1 MDPALTVGL
10 LWLLFGVLHVGL
22 ATRRPRA
29 ALVARLGERGFTTL
43 FSLIA
48 AVMFV
53 VVVRFYANHR
63 LEGAPGLAL
72 GDVVALRWPLM
83 AMIGFGIALALASLV
98 SSYAA
103 SPMAILTHTV
113 RPPHGLERITRH
125 PFFMGFALASLA
137 HVLLATRLVGAVF
150 QAGIATVMIVGAW
163 HQDRKLLVLR
173 GRPYEAYLAA
183 TSAVPFVAILAG
195 RQRLVWRELPY
206 GALAACAA
214 IAVSLRVVHGAIFD
228 HGGAWVI
235 VATLG
240 GAAGAGLASAW
251 HARRRRRRLPDA
263 AGLAGRPAA

>member
-1 MDPALTVGL
+1 MEPALTVGL
-10 LWLLFGVLHVGL
+10 LWLLFGGLHIGL

-29 ALVARLGERGFTTL
+29 ALVARLGERGFTAL

-53 VVVRFYANHR
+53 VVVRFYAHHR
-63 LEGAPGLAL
+63 LEGAPGLGL
-72 GDVVALRWPLM
+72 GDVAALRWPLM

-98 SSYAA
+98 SYPA
-103 SPMAILTHTV
+103 SPMAILTHRV
-113 RPPHGLERITRH
+113 PPPHGLERITRH

-173 GRPYEAYLAA
+173 GRPYEAYLAE
-183 TSAVPFVAILAG
+183 TSAVPFGAILAG

-206 GALAACAA
+206 GALAACTA
-214 IAVSLRVVHGAIFD
+214 IAVLLRVVHGGIFD
-228 HGGAWVI
+228 HGGVWVI

-240 GAAGAGLASAW
+240 GAVGAGLASAV
-251 HARRRRRRLPDA
+251 HARRRRRTLPDA